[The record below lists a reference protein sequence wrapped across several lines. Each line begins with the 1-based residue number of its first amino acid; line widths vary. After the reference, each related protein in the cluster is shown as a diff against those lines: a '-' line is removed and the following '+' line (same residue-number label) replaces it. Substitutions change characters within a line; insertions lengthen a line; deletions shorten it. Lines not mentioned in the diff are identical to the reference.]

1 MSYYNDYNW
10 GNCNNPCNG
19 TSGWGVGLSAIVGG
33 ALGYWAGRSANQL
46 PRGAVAYG
54 ASYGPTV
61 LSQGH
66 CRTCYQQ
73 GVQAGQT
80 MAGLDYIGNQVAA
93 NASLTREATTQLAG
107 KMQAQFAAI
116 QNRFEALNQQKIAD
130 QAAQIAALR
139 TQNIVG
145 LNAAATNAQL
155 VSLNDK
161 ISSIVTNCG
170 VRAYPGCPPPTCSC
184 VNQ

>member
-33 ALGYWAGRSANQL
+33 ALGYWAGRSANQV

-54 ASYGPTV
+54 PTV
-61 LSQGH
+61 LNQGH

-93 NASLTREATTQLAG
+93 NANITREATTQLAG

>member
-1 MSYYNDYNW
+1 MYATENANSM
-10 GNCNNPCNG
+10 
-19 TSGWGVGLSAIVGG
+19 GWGVGLSAIIGG
-33 ALGYWAGRSANQL
+33 ALGYWAGRSGNDGYCGGG
-46 PRGAVAYG
+46 RRVVDDVIVSGN
-54 ASYGPTV
+54 SN
-61 LSQGH
+61 

-80 MAGLDYIGNQVAA
+80 LAGLDFIGNQVASNA
-93 NASLTREATTQLAG
+93 NVTREATTQLANQ
-107 KMQAQFAAI
+107 MQSQFAMI

-130 QAAQIAALR
+130 LVAQNAALR

-155 VSLNDK
+155 VSINDK

-170 VRAYPGCPPPTCSC
+170 VRAYPGCPTTSCSC
-184 VNQ
+184 TNG

>member
-1 MSYYNDYNW
+1 MYTTENVNT
-10 GNCNNPCNG
+10 CN
-19 TSGWGVGLSAIVGG
+19 GWGVGLSAILGG
-33 ALGYWAGRSANQL
+33 ALGYWAGRSGNGFG
-46 PRGAVAYG
+46 PGGYG
-54 ASYGPTV
+54 YRADQA
-61 LSQGH
+61 LALNNN
-66 CRTCYQQ
+66 CRTCYQE

-80 MAGLDYIGNQVAA
+80 LSGLDYIGNQVASNA
-93 NASLTREATTQLAG
+93 NVTREATTQLSNQ
-107 KMQAQFAAI
+107 MQTQFAAI

-130 QAAQIAALR
+130 LVAQNAALR

-170 VRAYPGCPPPTCSC
+170 VRAYPGCPSPCSC
-184 VNQ
+184 TNG